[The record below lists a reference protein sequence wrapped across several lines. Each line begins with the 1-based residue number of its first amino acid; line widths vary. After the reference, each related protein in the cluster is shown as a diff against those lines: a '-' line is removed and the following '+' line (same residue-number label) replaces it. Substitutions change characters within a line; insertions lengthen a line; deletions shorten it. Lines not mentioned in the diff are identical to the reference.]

1 MRFFLV
7 SATTLSAALLAC
19 ATASAQPASADR
31 PAANAPA
38 VAAASADLK
47 SSGTQPRDG
56 LKQHTDGG
64 RESIGYADQERR
76 EAEQATAHQ
85 PGR

>member
-7 SATTLSAALLAC
+7 SATIPAALLAG

-31 PAANAPA
+31 SAANAPA
-38 VAAASADLK
+38 ALK
-47 SSGTQPRDG
+47 SSGAQPRDA

>member
-7 SATTLSAALLAC
+7 SATILSAALLAC

-31 PAANAPA
+31 SAANAPA
-38 VAAASADLK
+38 ALK
-47 SSGTQPRDG
+47 SSGAQPRDA